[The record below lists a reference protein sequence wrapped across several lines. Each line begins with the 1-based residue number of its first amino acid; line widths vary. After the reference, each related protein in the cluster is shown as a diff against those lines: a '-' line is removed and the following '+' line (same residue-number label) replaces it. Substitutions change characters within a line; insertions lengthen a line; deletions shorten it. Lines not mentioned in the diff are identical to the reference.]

1 MVAMATVMSFYDPE
15 TYTPDRSVG
24 YLIKTCN
31 QTMTALLDR
40 MLADEE
46 LNTSQWSAMMTIHH
60 CPAPTCATLARG
72 MAHDKGAM
80 TRLIDTLEEKGLVE
94 RTRSADDR
102 RVVHLSLTPAGR
114 EATFRCRDIVI
125 EHWNRCF
132 NGWTDA
138 EVETL
143 IALMQKLRRTLEDN
157 VPCP

>member
-1 MVAMATVMSFYDPE
+1 MATFMSFYDPD
-15 TYTPDRSVG
+15 TYTPERSIG

-60 CPAPTCATLARG
+60 GEAPTCAALARG

-80 TRLIDTLEEKGLVE
+80 TRLIDTLEEKGFVE

-102 RVVHLSLTPAGR
+102 RVLHLSLTPAGR
-114 EATFRCRDIVI
+114 AVTFRCRDKVI
-125 EHWNRCF
+125 DHWNRCF
-132 NGWTDA
+132 ADWPDA
-138 EVETL
+138 EIETL
-143 IALMQKLRRTLEDN
+143 IAQMQKLRCTLEDIAT
-157 VPCP
+157 CP

>member
-1 MVAMATVMSFYDPE
+1 MSFYDPE
-15 TYTPDRSVG
+15 TYTPDRSIG
-24 YLIKTCN
+24 YLIKSCN
-31 QTMTALLDR
+31 QTMMVLLDR
-40 MLADEE
+40 LLADAD

-60 CPAPTCATLARG
+60 GEAPTCAALARG

-80 TRLIDTLEEKGLVE
+80 TRLIDSLEEKGFVA

-114 EATFRCRDIVI
+114 AVTFRCRDMVI

-132 NGWTDA
+132 TGWTDA
-138 EVETL
+138 EIETL
-143 IALMQKLRRTLEDN
+143 IAQMQKLRRTLEDD